1 MKAKKI
7 LTVLLAALIGT
18 SAVSLPAA
26 ADISEPIA
34 VKAEEEQYETPR
46 LPDGYSF
53 EEDLENLRAKS
64 PYEDDFL
71 FNANENASKYL
82 YYINR
87 RAGSD
92 ANIKAMDDAA
102 NAIVAK
108 IDPNWSDL
116 TKIIYVND
124 YFASTKQ
131 YDLTYSKYGA
141 YNLLVEN
148 TAVCQG
154 YAEGFWYI
162 MYKLGIDCK
171 LVTSQSLDHAWNL
184 VKIDNMWYH
193 VDVTWNDPVPDKE
206 GRARHEYFLLNDTEM
221 KNRKHDATDWKLA
234 YESNASAYN
243 YATSAKYNSYFWKN
257 VNVPIIIKNGSYYYL
272 DPSEAMIMKAD
283 ANDNKTSVRSVDTGS
298 KWYVWG
304 KTNSYWTGNYSGLQ
318 CYGNY
323 FIYNDP
329 TNIYCCNIDGSNP
342 TVIYTLNSAE
352 KQEGYIYSLILNG
365 DVLKY
370 ILGTHPTQG
379 DRVTHTLN
387 IKSLF
392 VPANPTVKATAG
404 NGEVTLTWN
413 TVDKA
418 TRYKVYY
425 RVSGSASWSTAG
437 IVTASNCTVK
447 NLTNG
452 KKYEFAVCS
461 GDSSSINSIDSSK
474 IVTATPSAPASLKP
488 EITSAKVVN
497 GNIVLEWKAVDN
509 ASVYRVVSVLNGKNT
524 IIGDTSKTS
533 YTLTN
538 VEEGQKYGFFILAY
552 ANGKWTSYTSND
564 IVYVN
569 VPVTN
574 TKPDIT
580 SATVLNNNEVSLT
593 WKAVSNASIYRVI
606 LVENGQKTVL
616 GDTANTNCTVT
627 DLEEGCKYGFYILV
641 YANGKWD
648 GYTTNYTYVTM
659 PTTNTMPDITSA
671 TVIDDGEVELVWK
684 PVSNAS
690 IYRIVMVENGQ
701 KSILGDV
708 KDTSCTVTDLEEG
721 HTYGFYILVY
731 ANGKWGGYTTNY
743 TYVTMPTTNTMPDI
757 TSATVTGNGVVE
769 LVWKPVSNASIYRVV
784 LIENGQKTILGD
796 TKNTSCTV
804 TDLEEGQKY
813 GFYVLVY
820 ANGKWGGYTTN
831 YTYVTMPTTNTKP
844 DITSAV
850 SGTNQV
856 ALTWKAVNNA
866 SVYRIVS
873 VLNGR
878 KTIVADTTDTSYTV
892 TGLESGQQYGFY
904 ILVYANGAWSGY
916 TDNYY
921 WTYTDDEI
929 TEFDQQKVISDIVD
943 NTEEEN
949 SEGNSGN
956 SENEE
961 SEDSELA
968 A

>member
-392 VPANPTVKATAG
+392 VPANPTVTATAG

-474 IVTATPSAPASLKP
+474 IVTATLDAPLP
-488 EITSAKVVN
+488 VN
-497 GNIVLEWKAVDN
+497 P
-509 ASVYRVVSVLNGKNT
+509 
-524 IIGDTSKTS
+524 
-533 YTLTN
+533 TLT
-538 VEEGQKYGFFILAY
+538 
-552 ANGKWTSYTSND
+552 
-564 IVYVN
+564 
-569 VPVTN
+569 
-574 TKPDIT
+574 
-580 SATVLNNNEVSLT
+580 AT
-593 WKAVSNASIYRVI
+593 A
-606 LVENGQKTVL
+606 G
-616 GDTANTNCTVT
+616 
-627 DLEEGCKYGFYILV
+627 
-641 YANGKWD
+641 
-648 GYTTNYTYVTM
+648 
-659 PTTNTMPDITSA
+659 
-671 TVIDDGEVELVWK
+671 DGEVTLKWAAA
-684 PVSNAS
+684 SNATRY
-690 IYRIVMVENGQ
+690 IVYYRP
-701 KSILGDV
+701 
-708 KDTSCTVTDLEEG
+708 
-721 HTYGFYILVY
+721 
-731 ANGKWGGYTTNY
+731 AGGAW
-743 TYVTMPTTNTMPDI
+743 VAS
-757 TSATVTGNGVVE
+757 SAIKG
-769 LVWKPVSNASIYRVV
+769 
-784 LIENGQKTILGD
+784 
-796 TKNTSCTV
+796 
-804 TDLEEGQKY
+804 
-813 GFYVLVY
+813 
-820 ANGKWGGYTTN
+820 
-831 YTYVTMPTTNTKP
+831 
-844 DITSAV
+844 
-850 SGTNQV
+850 
-856 ALTWKAVNNA
+856 
-866 SVYRIVS
+866 
-873 VLNGR
+873 
-878 KTIVADTTDTSYTV
+878 TSYTV
-892 TGLESGQQYGFY
+892 NGLTNGKRYEFALRAGNDTALADLEVSKIITVKLDAPLPVNPTLTATAGDGKVTLTWEAVPGATRYRLFY
-904 ILVYANGAWSGY
+904 RLAGGTWSSTADLTVTSYVSIGLLNGR
-916 TDNYY
+916 
-921 WTYTDDEI
+921 TYEFVVRAGNDDKFADLDVSKIVTAIPTADYLNEYEDI
-929 TEFDQQKVISDIVD
+929 DLFEF
-943 NTEEEN
+943 
-949 SEGNSGN
+949 
-956 SENEE
+956 
-961 SEDSELA
+961 A